1 MDAIAPT
8 EFARPA
14 FDRVVIFAKK
24 VGDDREGTGVT
35 EFEERGKG
43 AESARRFA
51 GEAGENRLRVES

>member
-1 MDAIAPT
+1 LRLFPT
-8 EFARPA
+8 K
-14 FDRVVIFAKK
+14 IFK

-51 GEAGENRLRVES
+51 GEAGENRLRVEG

>member
-1 MDAIAPT
+1 
-8 EFARPA
+8 
-14 FDRVVIFAKK
+14 VIFAKK

-35 EFEERGKG
+35 EFEECGKG